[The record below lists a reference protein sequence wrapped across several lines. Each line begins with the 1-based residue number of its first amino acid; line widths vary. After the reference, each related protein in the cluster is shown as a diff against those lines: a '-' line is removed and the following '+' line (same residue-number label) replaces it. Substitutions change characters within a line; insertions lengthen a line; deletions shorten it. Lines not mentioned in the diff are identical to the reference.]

1 MDIKIKRPIAPS
13 YIAYLSAGITFIC
26 IVSMSVSAYLFY
38 KQRFVYGGIG
48 FGLVVIGACLLEI
61 WNLKYAWV
69 ASSRLEYK
77 NRKLM
82 YIYYEVFNML
92 GNNKNTYEIYSID
105 SCRMIKG
112 GRYLKIKGDISF
124 KASYR
129 KRKKVKECVIYEVND
144 SAIEY
149 IEKRMNVKVKR

>member
-77 NRKLM
+77 NKIGRA
-82 YIYYEVFNML
+82 
-92 GNNKNTYEIYSID
+92 
-105 SCRMIKG
+105 SCRE
-112 GRYLKIKGDISF
+112 R
-124 KASYR
+124 
-129 KRKKVKECVIYEVND
+129 V
-144 SAIEY
+144 
-149 IEKRMNVKVKR
+149 